1 MASQSSS
8 NQNLD
13 GARVLNM
20 PSPVFRSCDHG
31 FSGPESSQGFGNGG
45 SGVPGQ

>member
-20 PSPVFRSCDHG
+20 PSSEFRSYDQG
-31 FSGPESSQGFGNGG
+31 FSGPELSQGFRDGG